1 MPTEIVELLRKNEI
15 TGTPFEC
22 KNDILSNEILQK
34 EVGYKKLADGTY
46 LVSMVCP
53 MPNVTAEMIRWW
65 FWWHPKADIRYQVW
79 FLGEHIR
86 ISYDRKDK
94 AYFEQDSLPPFQP
107 NSQYPVERIGE
118 GVKAPLCID
127 FVSPQAFGFSEEKM
141 KQISTE
147 MSPSS
152 VMRPRKLTKGPV
164 LKEVLSLNDIP
175 VMICDGDELQIEY
188 NRFTE
193 NVTIVGLVSMSKGY
207 PLSGEYGED
216 VFTLEISYDSGE
228 TEKHA
233 FKNGVDVTTAFTVHK
248 SSRINPVAESAKRTL
263 TFGYD
268 KNFEG
273 YVINSVTLKTENRSK
288 IKQLSFHSSD
298 NGYDLLLYGVF

>member
-1 MPTEIVELLRKNEI
+1 MELKDLLNKQLPQIPTEISELLRKNEI

-65 FWWHPKADIRYQVW
+65 FWWHPQADIRYQVW
-79 FLGEHIR
+79 FPEEHIS

-127 FVSPQAFGFSEEKM
+127 FVSPQAFGFSEEEI
-141 KQISTE
+141 KQNNIPLIVCGHVGVLKGIVKHTE
-147 MSPSS
+147 MAHIFKQTENGLFMISRFWMGETLQSS
-152 VMRPRKLTKGPV
+152 LLRKLIITDKMATEMA
-164 LKEVLSLNDIP
+164 KH
-175 VMICDGDELQIEY
+175 CCIEY
-188 NRFTE
+188 RN
-193 NVTIVGLVSMSKGY
+193 LC
-207 PLSGEYGED
+207 
-216 VFTLEISYDSGE
+216 EILPSLY
-228 TEKHA
+228 
-233 FKNGVDVTTAFTVHK
+233 
-248 SSRINPVAESAKRTL
+248 AK
-263 TFGYD
+263 Y
-268 KNFEG
+268 K
-273 YVINSVTLKTENRSK
+273 
-288 IKQLSFHSSD
+288 
-298 NGYDLLLYGVF
+298 